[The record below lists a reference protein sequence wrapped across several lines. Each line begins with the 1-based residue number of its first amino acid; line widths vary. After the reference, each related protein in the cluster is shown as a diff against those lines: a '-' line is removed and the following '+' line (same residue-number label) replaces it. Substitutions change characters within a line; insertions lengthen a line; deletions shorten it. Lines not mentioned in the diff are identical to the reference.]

1 MEPHAAAQA
10 VIDLCREREWTL
22 ATAESCTGGL
32 VGAALTALAG
42 ASDVYVGGVV
52 AYSNEVKRSQLGV
65 ATESLREHGAVSA
78 ETAVSMA
85 AGARRALDA
94 DVGVSVTGVAGPE
107 GGTAEKPVGLVFIT
121 VETPE
126 DQSTERL
133 QLDGDRNAI
142 REGATR
148 RALLLLERVLS
159 QSATKPGA

>member
-1 MEPHAAAQA
+1 MNAAAQA
-10 VIDLCREREWTL
+10 VIDLCRERSWTL

-52 AYSNEVKRSQLGV
+52 SYSNEAKRSQLGV
-65 ATESLREHGAVSA
+65 PTETLQEHGAVSA

-94 DVGVSVTGVAGPE
+94 DVGVSVTGVAGPG
-107 GGTAEKPVGLVFIT
+107 GGTAEKPVGLVFMT
-121 VETPE
+121 VQTPE
-126 DQSTERL
+126 DESTERL

-142 REGATR
+142 RVGATH
-148 RALLLLERVLS
+148 RALLLLQRVLS
-159 QSATKPGA
+159 QSATKPDA

>member
-65 ATESLREHGAVSA
+65 ATETLREHGAVSA